1 MLDDLGQ
8 KGQGGQKGSRDDRP
22 LEQVKTLL
30 SRKFLQK

>member
-8 KGQGGQKGSRDDRP
+8 KGQKGGWDDRP